1 MLSSIAGVNGAA
13 SQSPYSAASIFE
25 DAFARFRHAQGQ
37 HCVSLDL
44 GVVRDVG
51 YVAERVDVARFLAMS
66 MTDHKSL
73 TESELH
79 FMLKYA
85 CSPHNKSTMTTAWDR
100 QLIGALTT
108 PAFIR
113 RRGVVED
120 HGWMRMPVF
129 CHLYQMEQ
137 EVKTNGSSAAADAAT
152 AQSNSV
158 EARLAGTKTLTEA
171 AEVITKALA
180 KRLARALAVTVKD
193 IDVGKPP
200 FTFGVDS
207 LVAVELIYWFS
218 NEVRAD
224 IPVIQILGNHTI
236 AQLGAAAA
244 SVSGFV
250 PASVREN
257 ESNGVSAAAA
267 AED

>member
-13 SQSPYSAASIFE
+13 SQSPYAGASIFE

-44 GVVRDVG
+44 GVVQEVG

-66 MTDHKSL
+66 MTDHKAL
-73 TESELH
+73 TVDELH

-85 CSPHNKSTMTTAWDR
+85 CSPHTRAASPWDT
-100 QLIGALTT
+100 QVIGALTT

-113 RRGVVED
+113 RCGVIED

-137 EVKTNGSSAAADAAT
+137 EDKAAKAKAAAAAPV
-152 AQSNSV
+152 QVDSV
-158 EARLAGTKTLTEA
+158 ESQLAETKTLTEA
-171 AEVITKALA
+171 AEVITRALA
-180 KRLARALAVTVKD
+180 KRLARALAVSTKD
-193 IDVGKPP
+193 IDISKPP
-200 FTFGVDS
+200 FAFGVDS
-207 LVAVELIYWFS
+207 LVAVELIFWFS
-218 NEVRAD
+218 NEIRAD

-236 AQLGAAAA
+236 AQLGAHAAG
-244 SVSGFV
+244 VSGYV
-250 PASVREN
+250 PANVRQ
-257 ESNGVSAAAA
+257 GK
-267 AED
+267 DGC